1 MKVRV
6 IGGGLAGVE
15 AAAVLAGRGHK
26 VLLSEQK
33 PVRFSP
39 AHHDPNLGELV
50 CSNSLKSLSPATG
63 SGLLKEEMKLLGSLI
78 LEAAET
84 CKVPAG
90 GALAVDRSAFS
101 RAVTQKISALP
112 GVEIVRE
119 EVTSLPEG
127 PAVLATGPLTE
138 GALYEA
144 LSALSGEC
152 LHFYDAAAPIVTAES
167 VDFGAAFSSSRY
179 GKGGE
184 DYLNCP
190 MTKEEYLAFW
200 EALTS
205 AETVILKDF
214 EKREI
219 FEGCMPVEIMAKRG
233 PDTLRFGPL
242 KPVGLTDPRTGR
254 RPYAVVQ
261 LRKENAAGTLFNLV
275 GFQTNL
281 KFPEQ
286 RRVFSLIPALKHAEF
301 VKYGVMHRNS
311 YLNAPEALD
320 PFLRLKA
327 RPDLFV
333 AGQLSG
339 VEGYLESA
347 ATGILCGLWA
357 SLLLEGR
364 EPVLPP
370 AETVIG
376 SLVRYLNAPNPRFA
390 PMNANFGILPPL
402 PSTPRDKTVRNAAL
416 SERAIEEMKNYTARF
431 RADGK
436 TNGSAF

>member
-1 MKVRV
+1 MKIQIV
-6 IGGGLAGVE
+6 GGGLAGVE
-15 AAAVLAGRGHK
+15 AAAVLARRGHS
-26 VLLSEQK
+26 VRLSEQK

-39 AHHDPNLGELV
+39 AHHDANLGELV
-50 CSNSLKSLSPATG
+50 CSNSLKSLSPTTG
-63 SGLLKEEMKLLGSLI
+63 SGLLKAEMKLLGSLV
-78 LEAAET
+78 LETAES
-84 CKVPAG
+84 CRVPAG
-90 GALAVDRSAFS
+90 GALAVDRQAFS
-101 RAVTQKISALP
+101 EAITQKISALP

-119 EVTSLPEG
+119 EITKIPKG
-127 PAVLATGPLTE
+127 PAILATGPLTE
-138 GALYEA
+138 GRLYEA
-144 LSALSGEC
+144 LAAETEC

-167 VDFGAAFSSSRY
+167 LDQEAAFCSSRY
-179 GKGGE
+179 DKGGE
-184 DYLNCP
+184 DYWNCP
-190 MTKEEYLAFW
+190 MTKEEYLTFW
-200 EALTS
+200 ENLTS
-205 AETVILKDF
+205 AETVVLKDF

-261 LRKENAAGTLFNLV
+261 LRKENAEGTLLNLV

-286 RRVFSLIPALKHAEF
+286 RRVFSLIPALKRAEF

-311 YLNAPEALD
+311 YLNAPKALD

-327 RPDLFV
+327 RPDVFV

-357 SLLLEGR
+357 ALLLEGQPLR
-364 EPVLPP
+364 LLPP
-370 AETVIG
+370 ETVIG
-376 SLVRYLNAPNPRFA
+376 SLTRYLNTPNPRFA

-402 PSTPRDKTVRNAAL
+402 ADPPRDKTAQKVAL
-416 SERAIEEMKNYTARF
+416 SERSLSALRAYLRELPTPGGAI
-431 RADGK
+431 
-436 TNGSAF
+436 